1 MSRKSEVED
10 RLVNIVEPI
19 CASRGLEL
27 VDVRYLP
34 NPRGPLVRIFIDR
47 PGGAEGP
54 SGAGSGVSLE
64 DCTDVS
70 RAVSAVV
77 DESGDDPIPGAY
89 HLEVSSP
96 GLDRPLVKLT
106 DFQRYAGH
114 EVKVRTDAPVQGRRR
129 FHGTLLGVTGEQ
141 VRIDLE
147 GLEVAIPFSEIAEA
161 NLVYRF

>member
-10 RLVNIVEPI
+10 RLVTIVEPI

-27 VDVRYLP
+27 VDVRYVP
-34 NPRGPLVRIFIDR
+34 NPRGSLLRIYLDR
-47 PGGAEGP
+47 PTGAEA
-54 SGAGSGVSLE
+54 SGEVGSGVSLE

-70 RAVSAVV
+70 QAVSAVL

-106 DFQRYAGH
+106 DFQRFAGR
-114 EVKVRTDAPVQGRRR
+114 EVKVRTEAPVQGRRR
-129 FHGTLLGVTGEQ
+129 FHGELLGVTGDQ

-147 GLEVAIPFSEIAEA
+147 GVEVGIPFTEIADA
-161 NLVYRF
+161 HLVYRF